1 MNTWFDITKPSLT
14 LCPCLVIFQEPQ
26 LFGEHLELHPIII
39 LIALAFWGVL
49 WGVVG
54 MILSV
59 PLISLIKIISQH
71 LDHPYAK

>member
-1 MNTWFDITKPSLT
+1 
-14 LCPCLVIFQEPQ
+14 
-26 LFGEHLELHPIII
+26 LHPIII

>member
-1 MNTWFDITKPSLT
+1 M
-14 LCPCLVIFQEPQ
+14 QEPRV
-26 LFGEHLELHPIII
+26 FGEHLELHPIII
-39 LIALAFWGVL
+39 LVALAFWGVL

-71 LDHPYAK
+71 LDHPYARCKNHAPPDSRKL